1 MSTPWFQVRSRDW
14 TEVVSATH
22 WLDAVGKAT
31 AEHDPLNGLIV
42 EMRPNGVVR
51 IREANGSQRLVVR
64 RLDPGRG
71 EDLSLVA
78 DAVAEGADEATAE
91 VDTTALQA
99 LLAKVKA
106 SPRIG
111 LRTASAF
118 SDVPRVATEAKG
130 FDASDFEGSD
140 DTTAED
146 DPLMDWF
153 EAATPIAEAK
163 NEREAVER
171 ALDALSTVTG
181 AESVVVWVLDAT
193 MTSLVAAGIRGP
205 KTAELPPEGLAL
217 GSGLAGWAFGQR
229 RALLVDDA
237 SRSHHPQSAH
247 IVEAA
252 LVAPIVDKEGGCRG
266 VLEAFHASQPFRPRH
281 LEAAQEV
288 ARALATW
295 WRMREG
301 WRRP

>member
-1 MSTPWFQVRSRDW
+1 MAEPWFQVRSRDW
-14 TEVVSATH
+14 TEVVTAAH
-22 WLDAVGKAT
+22 WLAAVGKAT
-31 AEHDPLNGLIV
+31 AAHEPLKGMIV
-42 EMRPNGVVR
+42 ELRPNGVVR
-51 IREANGSQRLVVR
+51 IHEANGSQRLVVR

-71 EDLSLVA
+71 EDLGLVA
-78 DAVAEGADEATAE
+78 EAVADSADEATAE
-91 VDTTALQA
+91 VDTAALQG
-99 LLAKVKA
+99 LLAKVKS

-118 SDVPRVATEAKG
+118 SDVPRVATEAVG

-146 DPLMDWF
+146 DPLMDLF
-153 EAATPIAEAK
+153 VAATPITEAVS
-163 NEREAVER
+163 EREAIER
-171 ALDALSTVTG
+171 TLDALSTVTG
-181 AESVVVWVLDAT
+181 AESVVVWVLDST

-237 SRSHHPQSAH
+237 TRSHHPQSSH

-252 LVAPIVDKEGGCRG
+252 LVAPVVDVEGGCRG
-266 VLEAFHASQPFRPRH
+266 VLEAFHASRPFRPRH
-281 LEAAQEV
+281 LEAAEEL

-295 WRMREG
+295 WRRREG